1 MLLFYVEIVTK
12 KNMELLKVNNMMS
25 DIIDTMTESEVKKFR
40 IDIYNQ
46 ALEQYIEKGRVDTK
60 IQTLIELL
68 DARLKEF
75 KSKDYNSYT
84 SNTSKSRIN
93 L

>member
-1 MLLFYVEIVTK
+1 
-12 KNMELLKVNNMMS
+12 MELLKVNNMMS

>member
-1 MLLFYVEIVTK
+1 MIT
-12 KNMELLKVNNMMS
+12 
-25 DIIDTMTESEVKKFR
+25 DIIDTMTENEVKKFR
-40 IDIYNQ
+40 VGIYNQ
-46 ALEQYIEKGRVDTK
+46 ALEQYIEKGRVDSN

-68 DARLKEF
+68 DARLKQF

>member
-1 MLLFYVEIVTK
+1 MQK
-12 KNMELLKVNNMMS
+12 SMEFLKVNNMIT
-25 DIIDTMTESEVKKFR
+25 DIIDTMTENEVKKFR
-40 IDIYNQ
+40 VGIYNQ
-46 ALEQYIEKGRVDTK
+46 ALEQYIEKGRVDSN

-68 DARLKEF
+68 DARLKQF

>member
-1 MLLFYVEIVTK
+1 
-12 KNMELLKVNNMMS
+12 MMS

>member
-1 MLLFYVEIVTK
+1 MIT
-12 KNMELLKVNNMMS
+12 
-25 DIIDTMTESEVKKFR
+25 DIIDTMTENEVKKFR
-40 IDIYNQ
+40 VGIYNQ
-46 ALEQYIEKGRVDTK
+46 ALEQYIEKGRVDSN

>member
-1 MLLFYVEIVTK
+1 MIT
-12 KNMELLKVNNMMS
+12 
-25 DIIDTMTESEVKKFR
+25 DIIDTMTENEVKKFR
-40 IDIYNQ
+40 VGIYNQ
-46 ALEQYIEKGRVDTK
+46 ALEQYIEKGRVDSN

-68 DARLKEF
+68 DARLKQF

-93 L
+93 LWGLRYELKRFI

>member
-1 MLLFYVEIVTK
+1 
-12 KNMELLKVNNMMS
+12 MMS

-93 L
+93 LWGLRYEFKGFI